1 MLTYITNECMPLEKM
16 LARVQKHHPGDGCLL
31 VKKAYEF
38 AENAHRGQV
47 RKSGEPY
54 FIHPVSVASILTD
67 LMIDAP
73 TIAAG
78 FLHDTVEDCK
88 DITLDTIRTEFGEE
102 VAQLV
107 DGVTKLDKLDFTNR
121 EEQKAESLRKMILAM
136 SKDIRVVIIKLA
148 DRLHNMRTLRFQ
160 PEERQKAIAHETL
173 DIYAPLAH
181 RLGMNSIKSEL
192 EDLSFKYIDPDAF
205 HDIAQKVGLRRTE
218 REENIRMV
226 ISELSEK
233 LDAQHIH
240 YEMDGRPKHLYS
252 IYKKMKGQGKTFDQ
266 IYDLIAVRVLV
277 DTVQDCYTVLG
288 IVHTLW
294 NQIPGRFKDYISVP
308 KGNMYQSLHTTVIGG
323 RKMPFPFEIQ
333 IRTWEM
339 HRVAE
344 FGVAA
349 HWRYKEGG
357 TGGGDLDNKLYWL
370 RQILDWQGDT
380 RDSQEFIDSLKTDL
394 FSEEVL
400 LFTPKG
406 DIVSM
411 QRGATP
417 IDFAY
422 RIHSGVGN
430 HCVGAK
436 VNGRIVP
443 LETELETGDRVE
455 IITSPSSKGPSTD
468 WLRVV
473 KTQQAKAKI
482 RQFLKRELRGENV
495 IKGRDMLEKEA
506 KRRGVALS
514 ALTKPEY
521 YEGILK
527 RYAFSELNDIY
538 GAVGYGGIASAY
550 VISRLLEEQRKT
562 ETPALPKVQ
571 EVSHEEAQSH
581 LGKPTHGVYVKGES
595 GMLVRFARCCNPVPG
610 DEIIGY
616 ITRGRG
622 VTVHKADCINAT
634 NSEQERMV
642 EVSLAGASDLAN
654 FNASI
659 NIIAYDHVSLLGELA
674 LCIGNMDVPIV
685 AVWLLAAIIV
695 PEAQELA
702 PQRLEAARQAAE
714 EEHAIQCELL
724 PYLEGYDTVYTIG
737 VGASWYWHTGL
748 QPAYPYYNIVGFSAD
763 NVGADQ
769 EVAFEQFLTQGTIE
783 ALVTGGDIEGYR
795 SDLTNGIV
803 DYVQN
808 NYQVIVEDSYGRW
821 LWTLI

>member
-192 EDLSFKYIDPDAF
+192 EDLSFKYIDPEAF

-422 RIHSGVGN
+422 AIHSAVGN
-430 HCVGAK
+430 RMVGAK
-436 VNGRIVP
+436 VNSRIVP
-443 LETELETGDRVE
+443 IDHKVVTGEIIE
-455 IITSPSSKGPSTD
+455 IITGPKDKGPSRD
-468 WLRVV
+468 WLNLVA
-473 KTQQAKAKI
+473 TSEAKNKI
-482 RQFLKRELRGENV
+482 RNWFKKERKEENITEGKAALDKEMRRNLITIPEEKYDEFMADLARRQRLNTPEEL
-495 IKGRDMLEKEA
+495 
-506 KRRGVALS
+506 
-514 ALTKPEY
+514 
-521 YEGILK
+521 
-527 RYAFSELNDIY
+527 YAAI
-538 GAVGYGGIASAY
+538 GYGGIQL
-550 VISRLLEEQRKT
+550 SRLMIKIKDEYTKLLKEQS
-562 ETPALPKVQ
+562 PA
-571 EVSHEEAQSH
+571 EVLQVPIKKQKSSE
-581 LGKPTHGVYVKGES
+581 GVIVEGLDNCLVK
-595 GMLVRFARCCNPVPG
+595 FAKCCNPLPG
-610 DEIIGY
+610 DDIIGF
-616 ITRGRG
+616 ITRGFG
-622 VTVHKADCINAT
+622 VSIHKRSCSNA
-634 NSEQERMV
+634 R
-642 EVSLAGASDLAN
+642 AG
-654 FNASI
+654 
-659 NIIAYDHVSLLGELA
+659 LLGDDAPRWVNAHWAESVKESFKSSLEISA
-674 LCIGNMDVPIV
+674 MDRDGLMADV
-685 AVWLLAAIIV
+685 AGLIAEMHLPCYAIS
-695 PEAQELA
+695 
-702 PQRLEAARQAAE
+702 ARQLADGRATM
-714 EEHAIQCELL
+714 AL
-724 PYLEGYDTVYTIG
+724 TIG
-737 VGASWYWHTGL
+737 VNNTEHLNTVIARLRKIKSIT
-748 QPAYPYYNIVGFSAD
+748 
-763 NVGADQ
+763 
-769 EVAFEQFLTQGTIE
+769 TITR
-783 ALVTGGDIEGYR
+783 V
-795 SDLTNGIV
+795 
-803 DYVQN
+803 
-808 NYQVIVEDSYGRW
+808 
-821 LWTLI
+821 

>member
-16 LARVQKHHPGDGCLL
+16 LARVQKQHPGDSYLL
-31 VKKAYEF
+31 VEKAYKF
-38 AENAHRGQV
+38 AEQAHAGQV

-78 FLHDTVEDCK
+78 FLHDTVEDCPG
-88 DITLDTIRTEFGEE
+88 ITLDAIRQEFGDE

-136 SKDIRVVIIKLA
+136 SKDIRVVVIKLA

-160 PEERQKAIAHETL
+160 PEDRQKAIAHETL

-181 RLGMNSIKSEL
+181 RLGINSVKSEL
-192 EDLSFKYIDPDAF
+192 EDLSFKYIDPAAF
-205 HDIAQKVGLRRTE
+205 HEIAQKVGQRRVE
-218 REENIRMV
+218 REESIRRV

-233 LDAQHIH
+233 LDEQHIH

-252 IYKKMKGQGKTFDQ
+252 IYKKMHGQGKTFDQ

-339 HRVAE
+339 HRIAE
-344 FGVAA
+344 YGVAA

-357 TGGGDLDNKLYWL
+357 AESDMDSKLYWL

-400 LFTPKG
+400 IFTPKG
-406 DIVSM
+406 DVVSM

-436 VNGRIVP
+436 INGRIVT
-443 LETELETGDRVE
+443 LDTELQTGDRVE
-455 IITSPSSKGPSTD
+455 IITNSTSKGPSMD
-468 WLRVV
+468 WLKMAR
-473 KTQQAKAKI
+473 TQQAKAKI
-482 RQFLKRELRGENV
+482 RQFFKKELRGENV
-495 IKGRDMLEKEA
+495 VHGRDMLEKEA
-506 KRRGVALS
+506 KRRGVDWYS
-514 ALTKPEY
+514 LTKPEY
-521 YEGILK
+521 YEGILR
-527 RYAFSELNDIY
+527 RYAFSELDDVY

-550 VISRLLEEQRKT
+550 VVSRLLEEQRKS
-562 ETPALPKVQ
+562 ETQALPKVQ
-571 EVSHEEAQSH
+571 EVSREEVQKQ

-610 DEIIGY
+610 DEIVGY
-616 ITRGRG
+616 VTRGRG
-622 VTVHKADCINAT
+622 VTVHKADCT
-634 NSEQERMV
+634 NVSASEQERMV
-642 EVSLAGASDLAN
+642 EVSWAETGTGAA
-654 FNASI
+654 FNASVH
-659 NIIAYDHVSLLGELA
+659 IIAYDHVSLLGELA
-674 LCIGNMDVPIV
+674 MCIGNMDIPIV
-685 AVWLLAAIIV
+685 AVSAKRDEKKKTSVITMV
-695 PEAQELA
+695 VQVKG
-702 PQRLEAARQAAE
+702 LEQVDRMFKQ
-714 EEHAIQCELL
+714 LRK
-724 PYLEGYDTVYTIG
+724 
-737 VGASWYWHTGL
+737 
-748 QPAYPYYNIVGFSAD
+748 
-763 NVGADQ
+763 
-769 EVAFEQFLTQGTIE
+769 
-783 ALVTGGDIEGYR
+783 R
-795 SDLTNGIV
+795 SDIIEVYRAG
-803 DYVQN
+803 
-808 NYQVIVEDSYGRW
+808 G
-821 LWTLI
+821 

>member
-16 LARVQKHHPGDGCLL
+16 LARVRKMHPEGCDL

-54 FIHPVSVASILTD
+54 FMHPVSVASILTD
-67 LMIDAP
+67 LMIDA
-73 TIAAG
+73 TTVAAG
-78 FLHDTVEDCK
+78 FLHDTVEDCEG
-88 DITLDTIRTEFGEE
+88 ITLDTLREEFGEE

-136 SKDIRVVIIKLA
+136 SKDIRVVVIKLA

-160 PEERQKAIAHETL
+160 SPARQEAIAHETL

-181 RLGMNSIKSEL
+181 RLGINSIKSEL
-192 EDLSFKYIDPDAF
+192 EDLSFKYIDSPSF
-205 HDIAQKVGLRRTE
+205 HDIVQKVGLRRTE

-233 LDAQHIH
+233 LDAQNIR

-277 DTVQDCYTVLG
+277 DSVQDCYTVLG

-357 TGGGDLDNKLYWL
+357 MAGGDLDNKLYWL

-400 LFTPKG
+400 IFTPKG

-411 QRGATP
+411 VRGATP

-436 VNGRIVP
+436 INGRIVP
-443 LETELETGDRVE
+443 LETELQTGDRVE
-455 IITSPSSKGPSTD
+455 IITSTSSKGPSTD

-495 IKGRDMLEKEA
+495 IKGKDMLEKEA
-506 KRRGVALS
+506 KRRGVALPT
-514 ALTKPEY
+514 LTKPEY
-521 YEGILK
+521 YDPILK
-527 RYAFSELNDIY
+527 RYAFNELDDIY
-538 GAVGYGGIASAY
+538 GAVGYGGMASAY
-550 VISRLLEEQRKT
+550 VISRLIEEQRKA
-562 ETPALPKVQ
+562 ETPALPQVK
-571 EVSHEEAQSH
+571 EVTQEEAQKK
-581 LGKPTHGVYVKGES
+581 LGKPSHGVYVKGES

-610 DEIIGY
+610 DEITGF

-622 VTVHKADCINAT
+622 VTVHKADCANVT

-642 EVSLAGASDLAN
+642 EVSWAHDHDLTE

-674 LCIGNMDVPIV
+674 MCIGNMDVPIV
-685 AVWLLAAIIV
+685 AVAAKRDEKKKTCVITMV
-695 PEAQELA
+695 
-702 PQRLEAARQAAE
+702 
-714 EEHAIQCELL
+714 IQ
-724 PYLEGYDTVYTIG
+724 VK
-737 VGASWYWHTGL
+737 SR
-748 QPAYPYYNIVGFSAD
+748 
-763 NVGADQ
+763 
-769 EVAFEQFLTQGTIE
+769 EQLDRVFTQ
-783 ALVTGGDIEGYR
+783 LHKR
-795 SDLTNGIV
+795 SDIIEVYRGT
-803 DYVQN
+803 
-808 NYQVIVEDSYGRW
+808 
-821 LWTLI
+821 T

>member
-16 LARVQKHHPGDGCLL
+16 LARMQKQHPGDSYLL

-38 AENAHRGQV
+38 AEQAHSGQV

-73 TIAAG
+73 TVAAG
-78 FLHDTVEDCK
+78 FLHDTVEDCP
-88 DITLDTIRTEFGEE
+88 DITLDTIRQEFGEE

-136 SKDIRVVIIKLA
+136 SKDIRVVVIKLA

-173 DIYAPLAH
+173 DIYAPPAH
-181 RLGMNSIKSEL
+181 RLGINSIKSEL
-192 EDLSFKYIDPDAF
+192 EDLSFKYIDPPAF
-205 HDIAQKVGLRRTE
+205 HEIAQKVGLRRSE
-218 REENIRMV
+218 REESIRMV
-226 ISELSEK
+226 ISQLSDK
-233 LDAQHIH
+233 LDQQNIK
-240 YEMDGRPKHLYS
+240 YEIDGRPKHLYS
-252 IYKKMKGQGKTFDQ
+252 IYKKMHGQGKTFDQ

-277 DTVQDCYTVLG
+277 DSVQDCYTVLG
-288 IVHTLW
+288 IVHVLW

-323 RKMPFPFEIQ
+323 RKIPFPFEIQ

-339 HRVAE
+339 HRIAE

-357 TGGGDLDNKLYWL
+357 SDGSLDSKLYWL

-406 DIVSM
+406 DIISM

-422 RIHSGVGN
+422 RIHSDVGN
-430 HCVGAK
+430 RCTGAK
-436 VNGRIVP
+436 INGRIVT
-443 LETELETGDRVE
+443 LDTELQTGDRVE
-455 IITSPSSKGPSTD
+455 VITSAASKGPSMD
-468 WLRVV
+468 WLKMA

-495 IKGRDMLEKEA
+495 IRGRDMLEKEA
-506 KRRGVALS
+506 KRRGVDLY

-527 RYAFSELNDIY
+527 RYAFAELEDIY
-538 GAVGYGGIASAY
+538 GAVGYGGIASVY
-550 VISRLLEEQRKT
+550 VVSRLLEEQRKAESQT
-562 ETPALPKVQ
+562 MPKVQ
-571 EVSHEEAQSH
+571 EVSREDIQKQ
-581 LGKPTHGVYVKGES
+581 LGKPSHGVYVKGES

-622 VTVHKADCINAT
+622 VTVHKTDCPNAN
-634 NSEQERMV
+634 NSAEQERMV
-642 EVSLAGASDLAN
+642 EVSWANTEAGES
-654 FNASI
+654 FNASV
-659 NIIAYDHVSLLGELA
+659 NVIAYDHVSLLGELA
-674 LCIGNMDVPIV
+674 MCIGNMNIPIV
-685 AVWLLAAIIV
+685 AVSAKRDERKKTCVITMVVQVRSREQLDRMFVQLRKRSDIV
-695 PEAQELA
+695 
-702 PQRLEAARQAAE
+702 
-714 EEHAIQCELL
+714 
-724 PYLEGYDTVYTIG
+724 
-737 VGASWYWHTGL
+737 
-748 QPAYPYYNIVGFSAD
+748 
-763 NVGADQ
+763 
-769 EVAFEQFLTQGTIE
+769 EV
-783 ALVTGGDIEGYR
+783 YR
-795 SDLTNGIV
+795 SA
-803 DYVQN
+803 
-808 NYQVIVEDSYGRW
+808 S
-821 LWTLI
+821 

>member
-16 LARVQKHHPGDGCLL
+16 LARVQKQHPGDSYLL
-31 VKKAYEF
+31 VEKAYKF
-38 AENAHRGQV
+38 AEQAHAGQV

-78 FLHDTVEDCK
+78 FLHDTVEDCPG
-88 DITLDTIRTEFGEE
+88 ITLDTIRQEFGDE

-136 SKDIRVVIIKLA
+136 SKDIRVVVIKLA

-160 PEERQKAIAHETL
+160 PEDRQKAIAHETL

-181 RLGMNSIKSEL
+181 RLGINSVKS
-192 EDLSFKYIDPDAF
+192 
-205 HDIAQKVGLRRTE
+205 
-218 REENIRMV
+218 
-226 ISELSEK
+226 K
-233 LDAQHIH
+233 LDEQHIH

-252 IYKKMKGQGKTFDQ
+252 IYKKMHGQGKTFDQ

-339 HRVAE
+339 HRIAE
-344 FGVAA
+344 YGVAA

-357 TGGGDLDNKLYWL
+357 GTESDMDSKLYWL

-400 LFTPKG
+400 IFTPKG
-406 DIVSM
+406 DVVSM

-436 VNGRIVP
+436 INGRIVT
-443 LETELETGDRVE
+443 LDTELQTGDRVE
-455 IITSPSSKGPSTD
+455 IITNAASKGPSMD
-468 WLRVV
+468 WLKMA

-482 RQFLKRELRGENV
+482 RQFFKKELRGENV
-495 IKGRDMLEKEA
+495 VRGRDMLEKEA
-506 KRRGVALS
+506 KRRGVDWYS
-514 ALTKPEY
+514 LTKPEY

-527 RYAFSELNDIY
+527 RYAFSELDDIY

-550 VISRLLEEQRKT
+550 VVSRLLEEQRKS
-562 ETPALPKVQ
+562 ETQALPKVQ
-571 EVSHEEAQSH
+571 EVSREEVQKQ

-616 ITRGRG
+616 VTRGRG
-622 VTVHKADCINAT
+622 VTVHKADCT
-634 NSEQERMV
+634 NVSASEQERMV
-642 EVSLAGASDLAN
+642 EVSWAETGTGAA
-654 FNASI
+654 FNASVH
-659 NIIAYDHVSLLGELA
+659 IIAYDHVSLLGELA
-674 LCIGNMDVPIV
+674 MCIGNMDIPIV
-685 AVWLLAAIIV
+685 AVSAKRDEKKKTSVITMV
-695 PEAQELA
+695 VQVKG
-702 PQRLEAARQAAE
+702 LEQVDRMFKQ
-714 EEHAIQCELL
+714 LRK
-724 PYLEGYDTVYTIG
+724 
-737 VGASWYWHTGL
+737 
-748 QPAYPYYNIVGFSAD
+748 
-763 NVGADQ
+763 
-769 EVAFEQFLTQGTIE
+769 
-783 ALVTGGDIEGYR
+783 R
-795 SDLTNGIV
+795 SDIIEVYRAG
-803 DYVQN
+803 
-808 NYQVIVEDSYGRW
+808 G
-821 LWTLI
+821 

>member
-16 LARVQKHHPGDGCLL
+16 LARVEKHHPGGNSVQL

-38 AENAHRGQV
+38 AEGVHAGQV

-67 LMIDAP
+67 LMIDAT

-78 FLHDTVEDCK
+78 FLHDTVEDCP
-88 DITLDTIRTEFGEE
+88 DVTLETIRTEFGDE

-121 EEQKAESLRKMILAM
+121 EEQQAESLRKMILAM

-160 PEERQKAIAHETL
+160 SGDRQRAIARETL

-181 RLGMNSIKSEL
+181 RLGMGSVKSEL
-192 EDLSFKYIDPDAF
+192 EDLSFKYIDPEAF

-218 REENIRMV
+218 REESIRMV

-233 LDAQHIH
+233 LDQQGIR

-252 IYKKMKGQGKTFDQ
+252 IYKKMNGQGKTFDQ
-266 IYDLIAVRVLV
+266 IYDLIAVRVMV
-277 DTVQDCYTVLG
+277 DSVQDCYTVLG

-294 NQIPGRFKDYISVP
+294 NQVPGRFKDYISVP

-339 HRVAE
+339 HRIAE
-344 FGVAA
+344 YGVAA
-349 HWRYKEGG
+349 HWRYKEGSAAG
-357 TGGGDLDNKLYWL
+357 ALDDKLHWL
-370 RQILDWQGDT
+370 RQILEWQGDI
-380 RDSQEFIDSLKTDL
+380 RDSKEFIDSLKTDL

-406 DIVSM
+406 DIISM

-430 HCVGAK
+430 QCVGAK

-443 LETELETGDRVE
+443 LETELQTGDRVE
-455 IITSPSSKGPSTD
+455 IITSSNSKGPSND

-482 RQFLKRELRGENV
+482 RQFIKRELKGENV
-495 IKGRDMLEKEA
+495 QKGRDMLEHEA
-506 KRRGVALS
+506 KRRGVDLY

-521 YEGILK
+521 YDGLLK

-538 GAVGYGGIASAY
+538 GAVGYGAIASAY
-550 VISRLLEEQRKT
+550 VITRLMDEQRKA
-562 ETPALPKVQ
+562 EAAVVPKVQ
-571 EVSHEEAQSH
+571 EVSHEEVTSH
-581 LGKPTHGVYVKGES
+581 LGKPSHGIYVKGES
-595 GMLVRFARCCNPVPG
+595 GMLVRFARCCNPLPG
-610 DEIIGY
+610 DDIIGY

-622 VTVHKADCINAT
+622 VTVHKADCSNMQ
-634 NSEQERMV
+634 NEGEERLV
-642 EVSLAGASDLAN
+642 EVSWADPEAN
-654 FNASI
+654 AEFNAGL

-674 LCIGNMDVPIV
+674 MVIGNMGIPIV
-685 AVWLLAAIIV
+685 AASAKRDERKKTSVITTVVQVKSREQLDRLIKQIQKRTDIIDV
-695 PEAQELA
+695 
-702 PQRLEAARQAAE
+702 
-714 EEHAIQCELL
+714 
-724 PYLEGYDTVYTIG
+724 
-737 VGASWYWHTGL
+737 
-748 QPAYPYYNIVGFSAD
+748 
-763 NVGADQ
+763 
-769 EVAFEQFLTQGTIE
+769 
-783 ALVTGGDIEGYR
+783 YR
-795 SDLTNGIV
+795 SSN
-803 DYVQN
+803 
-808 NYQVIVEDSYGRW
+808 
-821 LWTLI
+821 

>member
-16 LARVQKHHPGDGCLL
+16 LARVQKHHPGDSYLL

-38 AENAHRGQV
+38 AESAHRDQV

-54 FIHPVSVASILTD
+54 FIHPVSVASILTE

-78 FLHDTVEDCK
+78 FLHDTVEDCRC
-88 DITLDTIRTEFGEE
+88 ITLEDIRKEFGEE
-102 VAQLV
+102 VALLV

-160 PEERQKAIAHETL
+160 PEDRQKAIAEETL
-173 DIYAPLAH
+173 DIFAPLAH
-181 RLGMNSIKSEL
+181 RLGMNSVKQEL
-192 EDLSFKYIDPDAF
+192 EDLSFKYIDPEAF
-205 HDIAQKVGLRRTE
+205 HDIAQKVGLRRAE

-226 ISELSEK
+226 IGELSEK

-252 IYKKMKGQGKTFDQ
+252 IYQKMKQGKTFDQ

-288 IVHTLW
+288 IIHTLW

-308 KGNMYQSLHTTVIGG
+308 KSNMYQSLHTTLIGG
-323 RKMPFPFEIQ
+323 RRMPFPFEIQ

-357 TGGGDLDNKLYWL
+357 SEGDLDNKLYWL
-370 RQILDWQGDT
+370 RQILDWQKET
-380 RDSQEFIDSLKTDL
+380 RDSREFIDSLKTDL

-406 DIVSM
+406 DIISM
-411 QRGATP
+411 PRGATP

-430 HCVGAK
+430 RCVGAK
-436 VNGRIVP
+436 VNGRIVQ
-443 LETELETGDRVE
+443 LDSVLETGDRVD
-455 IITSPSSKGPSTD
+455 ILTSASAKGPSMD
-468 WLRVV
+468 WLKIV

-482 RQFLKRELRGENV
+482 RQFFKKELRGENV
-495 IKGRDMLEKEA
+495 AKGRDMLEKEA
-506 KRRGVALS
+506 KRRGAALP
-514 ALTKPEY
+514 ALTKPEFY
-521 YEGILK
+521 DPILK
-527 RYAFSELNDIY
+527 RYAFQELDDIY
-538 GAVGYGGIASAY
+538 GAVGYGGIAAAY
-550 VISRLLEEQRKT
+550 VIGRLLDEQRRL
-562 ETPALPKVQ
+562 EAPAIPKVQ
-571 EVSHEEAQSH
+571 EVSQQEVQKH
-581 LGKPTHGVYVKGES
+581 LGKPSHGIYVKGES

-610 DEIIGY
+610 DEIVGY

-622 VTVHKADCINAT
+622 VTVHKADCLNAT

-642 EVSLAGASDLAN
+642 EVSWADTEAGAA

-659 NIIAYDHVSLLGELA
+659 HIIAYDHVSLLGELA
-674 LCIGNMDVPIV
+674 LFIGSMDVPIM
-685 AVWLLAAIIV
+685 AVSAKRDDKRKTSVITMVIQVKSKDQLDKVLKLL
-695 PEAQELA
+695 Q
-702 PQRLEAARQAAE
+702 
-714 EEHAIQCELL
+714 
-724 PYLEGYDTVYTIG
+724 
-737 VGASWYWHTGL
+737 
-748 QPAYPYYNIVGFSAD
+748 N
-763 NVGADQ
+763 
-769 EVAFEQFLTQGTIE
+769 
-783 ALVTGGDIEGYR
+783 R
-795 SDLTNGIV
+795 SDIIEI
-803 DYVQN
+803 YR
-808 NYQVIVEDSYGRW
+808 GR
-821 LWTLI
+821 T

>member
-16 LARVQKHHPGDGCLL
+16 LARVEKHHPGEGREL

-38 AENAHRGQV
+38 AENAHQGQV

-54 FIHPVSVASILTD
+54 FMHPVSVASILAD

-78 FLHDTVEDCK
+78 LLHDTVEDCPG
-88 DITLDTIRTEFGEE
+88 ITLDTIRTEFGGE

-136 SKDIRVVIIKLA
+136 SRDIRVVVIKLA

-160 PEERQKAIAHETL
+160 PEDRQKAIAHETL

-181 RLGMNSIKSEL
+181 RLGINSIKSEL

-205 HDIAQKVGLRRTE
+205 HDIAQKVGLRRVE

-226 ISELSEK
+226 ITELSEK

-252 IYKKMKGQGKTFDQ
+252 IYKKMKLHGKTFDQ

-323 RKMPFPFEIQ
+323 RRMPFPFEIQ

-357 TGGGDLDNKLYWL
+357 ASGGDLDNKLYWL

-443 LETELETGDRVE
+443 LETELQTGDRVE
-455 IITSPSSKGPSTD
+455 IITSSASKGPSMD

-482 RQFLKRELRGENV
+482 RQFMKRELRGENV
-495 IKGRDMLEKEA
+495 AKGKDMLDHEA
-506 KRRGVALS
+506 KRRGADL
-514 ALTKPEY
+514 ANLTKPEY
-521 YEGILK
+521 YEPILK
-527 RYAFSELNDIY
+527 RYAFSDLEDIY
-538 GAVGYGGIASAY
+538 GAVGYGGVASAY
-550 VISRLLEEQRKT
+550 VISRLLEEQRKA
-562 ETPALPKVQ
+562 ETPAMPKVT
-571 EVSHEEAQSH
+571 EVSHEEAQRH
-581 LGKPTHGVYVKGES
+581 MGKPSHGIYVKGES
-595 GMLVRFARCCNPVPG
+595 GMLVRFAHCCNPVPG
-610 DEIIGY
+610 DDIVGY

-622 VTVHKADCINAT
+622 VTVHKADCPNMVNA
-634 NSEQERMV
+634 EEERLV
-642 EVSLAGASDLAN
+642 EVSWAKDAGVSE
-654 FNASI
+654 FNASV

-685 AVWLLAAIIV
+685 AVSAKRDEKKKTCVITMIIQV
-695 PEAQELA
+695 KSREQLDRVFV
-702 PQRLEAARQAAE
+702 QLGKRSD
-714 EEHAIQCELL
+714 I
-724 PYLEGYDTVYTIG
+724 I
-737 VGASWYWHTGL
+737 
-748 QPAYPYYNIVGFSAD
+748 
-763 NVGADQ
+763 
-769 EVAFEQFLTQGTIE
+769 EV
-783 ALVTGGDIEGYR
+783 YR
-795 SDLTNGIV
+795 SAT
-803 DYVQN
+803 
-808 NYQVIVEDSYGRW
+808 
-821 LWTLI
+821 

>member
-16 LARVQKHHPGDGCLL
+16 LARVQKHHPGDSYLL

-38 AENAHRGQV
+38 AESAHRGQV

-54 FIHPVSVASILTD
+54 FMHPVSVASILTD

-73 TIAAG
+73 SIAAG
-78 FLHDTVEDCK
+78 FLHDTVEDCPS
-88 DITLDTIRTEFGEE
+88 ITLSTIEKEFGPE
-102 VAQLV
+102 VTQLV
-107 DGVTKLDKLDFTNR
+107 DGVTKLKKLDFTNR

-160 PEERQKAIAHETL
+160 PEDRQKGIAGETL
-173 DIYAPLAH
+173 DIFAPLAH
-181 RLGMNSIKSEL
+181 RLGMNSIKQEL
-192 EDLSFKYIDPDAF
+192 EDLSFKYIDPEAF
-205 HDIAQKVGLRRTE
+205 HDIAQKVGVRRAE
-218 REENIRMV
+218 REESIRMV
-226 ISELSEK
+226 ISELGEK
-233 LDAQHIH
+233 LDAQHIR

-252 IYKKMKGQGKTFDQ
+252 IYKKMKEQGKTFDQ

-277 DTVQDCYTVLG
+277 ETVQDCYTVLG

-308 KGNMYQSLHTTVIGG
+308 KGNMYQSLHTTLVGG

-333 IRTWEM
+333 IRTWDM

-349 HWRYKEGG
+349 HWRYKEGSG
-357 TGGGDLDNKLYWL
+357 ADGDLDNKLYWL
-370 RQILDWQGDT
+370 RQILDWQKET
-380 RDSQEFIDSLKTDL
+380 RDSREFIDSLKTDL

-430 HCVGAK
+430 HCTGAK

-443 LETELETGDRVE
+443 LETVLETGDRVD
-455 IITSPSSKGPSTD
+455 ILTSPSSKGPSMD
-468 WLRVV
+468 WLKIA
-473 KTQQAKAKI
+473 KTQQAKSKI
-482 RQFLKRELRGENV
+482 RQFFKKELRGENV
-495 IKGRDMLEKEA
+495 VKGRDMLEKEA
-506 KRRGVALS
+506 KRRGIQLS
-514 ALTKPEY
+514 VLTKPEY
-521 YEGILK
+521 YEPILK
-527 RYAFSELNDIY
+527 RYAFQELDDIY
-538 GAVGYGGIASAY
+538 GAVGYGGIASVY
-550 VISRLLEEQRKT
+550 VISRLLEEHRKT
-562 ETPALPKVQ
+562 EAPAIPKVQ
-571 EVSHEEAQSH
+571 EVTQQEVQKQ

-610 DEIIGY
+610 DEIVGY

-622 VTVHKADCINAT
+622 VTVHKTDCVNAT

-642 EVSLAGASDLAN
+642 EVSWAATEAGAS

-674 LCIGNMDVPIV
+674 LCIGNMDVPIM
-685 AVWLLAAIIV
+685 AVSAKRDEKHKTSVITMV
-695 PEAQELA
+695 
-702 PQRLEAARQAAE
+702 
-714 EEHAIQCELL
+714 IQ
-724 PYLEGYDTVYTIG
+724 VK
-737 VGASWYWHTGL
+737 SR
-748 QPAYPYYNIVGFSAD
+748 
-763 NVGADQ
+763 DQ
-769 EVAFEQFLTQGTIE
+769 LDRVVKQLHN
-783 ALVTGGDIEGYR
+783 R
-795 SDLTNGIV
+795 SDIIEVYRGT
-803 DYVQN
+803 
-808 NYQVIVEDSYGRW
+808 
-821 LWTLI
+821 T

>member
-16 LARVQKHHPGDGCLL
+16 LARVEKQHPGGESAQL

-38 AENAHRGQV
+38 AENAHMGQV

-67 LMIDAP
+67 LMIDAT

-78 FLHDTVEDCK
+78 FLHDTVEDCPEV
-88 DITLDTIRTEFGEE
+88 TLDTIRAEFGDE

-121 EEQKAESLRKMILAM
+121 EEQQAESLRKMILAM

-160 PEERQKAIAHETL
+160 AENRQRAIAHETL

-181 RLGMNSIKSEL
+181 RLGMGSVKSEL
-192 EDLSFKYIDPDAF
+192 EDLSFKYIDPEAF

-233 LDAQHIH
+233 LDKQGIR
-240 YEMDGRPKHLYS
+240 YDMDGRPKHLYS
-252 IYKKMKGQGKTFDQ
+252 IYKKMHGQGKSFDQ
-266 IYDLIAVRVLV
+266 IYDLIAVRVMV

-339 HRVAE
+339 HRLAE
-344 FGVAA
+344 YGVAA
-349 HWRYKEGG
+349 HWRYKEGSKSG
-357 TGGGDLDNKLYWL
+357 SLDDKLYWL

-380 RDSQEFIDSLKTDL
+380 RDSKEFIDSLKTDL

-406 DIVSM
+406 DIISM

-430 HCVGAK
+430 KCVGAK

-443 LETELETGDRVE
+443 LETELQTGDRVE
-455 IITSPSSKGPSTD
+455 IITSSNSKGPSND
-468 WLRVV
+468 WLRIV
-473 KTQQAKAKI
+473 KTQQAKSKI
-482 RQFLKRELRGENV
+482 RQFLKRELKGENV
-495 IKGRDMLEKEA
+495 QKGRDMLEHEA
-506 KRRGVALS
+506 KRRGVDLY

-521 YEGILK
+521 YEGLLK
-527 RYAFSELNDIY
+527 RYAFAELNDIY

-550 VISRLLEEQRKT
+550 VISRLLEEQHKA
-562 ETPALPKVQ
+562 EAAAAPKVQ
-571 EVSHEEAQSH
+571 EVSEEEVKAQ
-581 LGKPTHGVYVKGES
+581 LGKPSHGIYVKGES
-595 GMLVRFARCCNPVPG
+595 GMLVRFARCCNPLPG

-622 VTVHKADCINAT
+622 VTVHKADCSNMQNET
-634 NSEQERMV
+634 DERLV
-642 EVSLAGASDLAN
+642 EVSWADPEAN
-654 FNASI
+654 AEFNASI
-659 NIIAYDHVSLLGELA
+659 NIVAYDHVSLLGELA
-674 LCIGNMDVPIV
+674 MTIGNMDIPIV
-685 AVWLLAAIIV
+685 AASAKRHDRKKTSIITV
-695 PEAQELA
+695 VVQVKSREQLD
-702 PQRLEAARQAAE
+702 RLIKQ
-714 EEHAIQCELL
+714 IQKRS
-724 PYLEGYDTVYTIG
+724 DV
-737 VGASWYWHTGL
+737 VD
-748 QPAYPYYNIVGFSAD
+748 V
-763 NVGADQ
+763 
-769 EVAFEQFLTQGTIE
+769 
-783 ALVTGGDIEGYR
+783 YR
-795 SDLTNGIV
+795 SAN
-803 DYVQN
+803 
-808 NYQVIVEDSYGRW
+808 
-821 LWTLI
+821 

>member
-16 LARVQKHHPGDGCLL
+16 LARVEKQHPGGESAQL

-38 AENAHRGQV
+38 AENAHMGQV

-67 LMIDAP
+67 LMIDAT

-78 FLHDTVEDCK
+78 FLHDTVEDCPEV
-88 DITLDTIRTEFGEE
+88 TLDTIRAEFGDE

-121 EEQKAESLRKMILAM
+121 EEQQAESLRKMILAM

-160 PEERQKAIAHETL
+160 AENRQRAIAHETL

-181 RLGMNSIKSEL
+181 RLGMGSVKSEL
-192 EDLSFKYIDPDAF
+192 EDLSFKYIDPEAF

-233 LDAQHIH
+233 LDKQGIR
-240 YEMDGRPKHLYS
+240 YDMDGRPKHLYS
-252 IYKKMKGQGKTFDQ
+252 IYKKMHGQGKSFDQ
-266 IYDLIAVRVLV
+266 IYDLIAVRVMV

-339 HRVAE
+339 HRLAE
-344 FGVAA
+344 YGVAA
-349 HWRYKEGG
+349 HWRYKEGSKSG
-357 TGGGDLDNKLYWL
+357 SLDDKLYWL

-380 RDSQEFIDSLKTDL
+380 RDSKEFIDSLKTDL

-406 DIVSM
+406 DIISM

-430 HCVGAK
+430 KCVGAK

-443 LETELETGDRVE
+443 LETELQTGDRVE
-455 IITSPSSKGPSTD
+455 IITSSNSKGPSND
-468 WLRVV
+468 WLRIV
-473 KTQQAKAKI
+473 KTQQAKSKI
-482 RQFLKRELRGENV
+482 RQFLKRELKGENV
-495 IKGRDMLEKEA
+495 QKGRDMLEHEA
-506 KRRGVALS
+506 KRRGVDLY

-521 YEGILK
+521 YEGLLK
-527 RYAFSELNDIY
+527 RYAFAELNDIY

-550 VISRLLEEQRKT
+550 VISRLLEEQHKA
-562 ETPALPKVQ
+562 EAAAAPKVQ
-571 EVSHEEAQSH
+571 EVSEEEVKAQ
-581 LGKPTHGVYVKGES
+581 LGKPSHGIYVKGES
-595 GMLVRFARCCNPVPG
+595 GMLVRFARCCNPLPG

-622 VTVHKADCINAT
+622 VTVHKADCSNMQNET
-634 NSEQERMV
+634 DERLV
-642 EVSLAGASDLAN
+642 EVSWADPEAN
-654 FNASI
+654 AEFNASI
-659 NIIAYDHVSLLGELA
+659 NIVAYDHVSLLGELA
-674 LCIGNMDVPIV
+674 MTIGNMDIPIV
-685 AVWLLAAIIV
+685 AASAKRHDRKKTSIITV
-695 PEAQELA
+695 VVQVKSREQLN
-702 PQRLEAARQAAE
+702 RLIKQ
-714 EEHAIQCELL
+714 IQKRS
-724 PYLEGYDTVYTIG
+724 DV
-737 VGASWYWHTGL
+737 VD
-748 QPAYPYYNIVGFSAD
+748 V
-763 NVGADQ
+763 
-769 EVAFEQFLTQGTIE
+769 
-783 ALVTGGDIEGYR
+783 YR
-795 SDLTNGIV
+795 SAN
-803 DYVQN
+803 
-808 NYQVIVEDSYGRW
+808 
-821 LWTLI
+821 

>member
-1 MLTYITNECMPLEKM
+1 MLTYITNECMPMEKM
-16 LARVQKHHPGDGCLL
+16 IARVQKQHPGDSYLL

-38 AENAHRGQV
+38 AENAHLGQV

-78 FLHDTVEDCK
+78 LLHDTVEDCQCVS
-88 DITLDTIRTEFGEE
+88 LETIRTTFGDE
-102 VAQLV
+102 VATLV
-107 DGVTKLDKLDFTNR
+107 DGVTKLDKLDFTDR

-148 DRLHNMRTLRFQ
+148 DRLHNMRTLRYQ
-160 PEERQKAIAHETL
+160 PEDRQKAIAGETL
-173 DIYAPLAH
+173 DIFAPLAH
-181 RLGMNSIKSEL
+181 RLGMNAIKQEL
-192 EDLSFKYIDPDAF
+192 EDLSFKYINPDAY
-205 HDIAQKVGLRRTE
+205 HDIAQKVGLRRAE

-226 ISELSEK
+226 IGQLSEK
-233 LDAQHIH
+233 LDAQGVH

-252 IYKKMKGQGKTFDQ
+252 IFKKMTDQNKTFDQ

-277 DTVQDCYTVLG
+277 DSVQDCYTVLG

-308 KGNMYQSLHTTVIGG
+308 KSNMYQSLHTTVIGG

-333 IRTWEM
+333 IRTWDM

-357 TGGGDLDNKLYWL
+357 NTEDDLDNKLYWL
-370 RQILDWQGDT
+370 RQILDWQNET
-380 RDSQEFIDSLKTDL
+380 RDSKEFIDSLKTDL
-394 FSEEVL
+394 FSDEVL

-411 QRGATP
+411 QRGSTP

-443 LETELETGDRVE
+443 LETSLETGDRVE
-455 IITSPSSKGPSTD
+455 IITSANSKGPSMD
-468 WLRVV
+468 WLKIV

-482 RQFLKRELRGENV
+482 RQFFKHELHGENV
-495 IKGRDMLEKEA
+495 VRGREMLEHEA
-506 KRRGVALS
+506 KRRGVSLPV
-514 ALTKPEY
+514 LTKPEY
-521 YEGILK
+521 YDPVLK
-527 RYAFSELNDIY
+527 RYAFQELDDIY

-550 VISRLLEEQRKT
+550 VISRLLEEQRKD
-562 ETPALPKVQ
+562 EAQALPKVVESTPQ
-571 EVSHEEAQSH
+571 ELQKQ

-595 GMLVRFARCCNPVPG
+595 NMLVRFAKCCNPVPG

-622 VTVHKADCINAT
+622 VTVHKADCPNVGAA
-634 NSEQERMV
+634 EHERMV
-642 EVSLAGASDLAN
+642 EVSWAN
-654 FNASI
+654 TQSGSFNATI

-674 LCIGNMDVPIV
+674 LFIGNMGVPIM
-685 AVWLLAAIIV
+685 AVSAKRDDKRKTSVITMV
-695 PEAQELA
+695 VQVT
-702 PQRLEAARQAAE
+702 AREQLDKV
-714 EEHAIQCELL
+714 IL
-724 PYLEGYDTVYTIG
+724 
-737 VGASWYWHTGL
+737 GL
-748 QPAYPYYNIVGFSAD
+748 QRRTDII
-763 NVGADQ
+763 
-769 EVAFEQFLTQGTIE
+769 EV
-783 ALVTGGDIEGYR
+783 YR
-795 SDLTNGIV
+795 GI
-803 DYVQN
+803 
-808 NYQVIVEDSYGRW
+808 S
-821 LWTLI
+821 

>member
-1 MLTYITNECMPLEKM
+1 MPLEKM
-16 LARVQKHHPGDGCLL
+16 LARVQKHHPGDSYLL

-38 AENAHRGQV
+38 AENAHKDQV

-54 FIHPVSVASILTD
+54 FIHPVSVASILTE

-88 DITLDTIRTEFGEE
+88 CITLEQIHKEFGDE
-102 VAQLV
+102 VALLV

-160 PEERQKAIAHETL
+160 PEERQKAIAKETL
-173 DIYAPLAH
+173 DIFAPLAH
-181 RLGMNSIKSEL
+181 RLGMNAVKQEL
-192 EDLSFKYIDPDAF
+192 EDLSFKYIDPQAF
-205 HDIAQKVGLRRTE
+205 HDIAQRVGLRRTE

-226 ISELSEK
+226 IGELSEK
-233 LDAQHIH
+233 LDAQRIH
-240 YEMDGRPKHLYS
+240 YEIDGRPKHLYS
-252 IYKKMKGQGKTFDQ
+252 IYQKMKQGRTFDQ

-308 KGNMYQSLHTTVIGG
+308 KSNMYQSLHTTLIGG

-357 TGGGDLDNKLYWL
+357 SEKDLDNKLYWL
-370 RQILDWQGDT
+370 RQILDWQKET

-406 DIVSM
+406 DIISIP
-411 QRGATP
+411 RGATP

-422 RIHSGVGN
+422 RIHSDVGN
-430 HCVGAK
+430 RCIGAK
-436 VNGRIVP
+436 VNGRIVQ
-443 LETELETGDRVE
+443 LDTVLETGDRVD
-455 IITSPSSKGPSTD
+455 ILTSPSAKGPSMD
-468 WLRVV
+468 WLKIV

-482 RQFLKRELRGENV
+482 RQFFKKELRGENV
-495 IKGRDMLEKEA
+495 VKGRDMLEKEA
-506 KRRGVALS
+506 KRRGAALP
-514 ALTKPEY
+514 ALTKPEF
-521 YEGILK
+521 YEPILK
-527 RYAFSELNDIY
+527 RYAFGELDDIY
-538 GAVGYGGIASAY
+538 GAVGYGGIAAAY
-550 VISRLLEEQRKT
+550 VIGRLLDEQRRL
-562 ETPALPKVQ
+562 EAPVIPKVQ
-571 EVSHEEAQSH
+571 EVSQQEVQKH
-581 LGKPTHGVYVKGES
+581 LGKPSHGIYVKGES

-610 DEIIGY
+610 DEIVGY

-622 VTVHKADCINAT
+622 VTVHKADCLNAT

-642 EVSLAGASDLAN
+642 EVSWADTEAGAS

-659 NIIAYDHVSLLGELA
+659 HIIAYDHVSLLGELA
-674 LCIGNMDVPIV
+674 LFIGNMDVPIM
-685 AVWLLAAIIV
+685 AVSAKRDDKRKTSVITMV
-695 PEAQELA
+695 
-702 PQRLEAARQAAE
+702 
-714 EEHAIQCELL
+714 IQVKSREQLDKVL
-724 PYLEGYDTVYTIG
+724 KQ
-737 VGASWYWHTGL
+737 L
-748 QPAYPYYNIVGFSAD
+748 QN
-763 NVGADQ
+763 
-769 EVAFEQFLTQGTIE
+769 
-783 ALVTGGDIEGYR
+783 R
-795 SDLTNGIV
+795 SDIIEI
-803 DYVQN
+803 YR
-808 NYQVIVEDSYGRW
+808 GR
-821 LWTLI
+821 T

>member
-1 MLTYITNECMPLEKM
+1 MPLEKM
-16 LARVQKHHPGDGCLL
+16 LARVQKHHPGDSYLL

-38 AENAHRGQV
+38 AESAHRDQV

-54 FIHPVSVASILTD
+54 FIHPVSVASILTE

-78 FLHDTVEDCK
+78 FLHDTVEDCQC
-88 DITLDTIRTEFGEE
+88 ITLEDIRKEFGDE
-102 VAQLV
+102 VALLV

-160 PEERQKAIAHETL
+160 PESRQKAIAEETL
-173 DIYAPLAH
+173 DIFAPLAH
-181 RLGMNSIKSEL
+181 RLGMNSIKQEL
-192 EDLSFKYIDPDAF
+192 EDLSFKYIDPEAF
-205 HDIAQKVGLRRTE
+205 HEIAQKVGLRRTE

-226 ISELSEK
+226 IGELSEK
-233 LDAQHIH
+233 LDAQHIR

-252 IYKKMKGQGKTFDQ
+252 IYQKMKQGKTFDQ

-277 DTVQDCYTVLG
+277 DSVQDCYTVLG

-308 KGNMYQSLHTTVIGG
+308 KSNMYQSLHTTLIGG

-357 TGGGDLDNKLYWL
+357 AEGDLDNKLYWL
-370 RQILDWQGDT
+370 RQILDWQKET
-380 RDSQEFIDSLKTDL
+380 RDSREFIDSLKTDL

-406 DIVSM
+406 DIISM
-411 QRGATP
+411 PRGATP

-430 HCVGAK
+430 RCIGAK
-436 VNGRIVP
+436 VNGRIVQ
-443 LETELETGDRVE
+443 LDTVLETGDRVD
-455 IITSPSSKGPSTD
+455 ILTSPSAKGPSMD
-468 WLRVV
+468 WLKIV

-482 RQFLKRELRGENV
+482 RQFFKKELRGENV
-495 IKGRDMLEKEA
+495 VKGRDMLEKEA
-506 KRRGVALS
+506 KRRGTTLP
-514 ALTKPEY
+514 ALTKSEFYDP
-521 YEGILK
+521 ILK
-527 RYAFSELNDIY
+527 RYAFQELDDIY

-550 VISRLLEEQRKT
+550 VIGRLLDEQRRL
-562 ETPALPKVQ
+562 EAPPIPKVQ
-571 EVSHEEAQSH
+571 EVSQQEVQKH
-581 LGKPTHGVYVKGES
+581 LGKPSHGVYVKGES

-610 DEIIGY
+610 DEIVGY

-622 VTVHKADCINAT
+622 VTVHKADCVNAT

-642 EVSLAGASDLAN
+642 EVSWADTEAGAA

-659 NIIAYDHVSLLGELA
+659 HITAYDHVSLLGELA
-674 LCIGNMDVPIV
+674 LFIGNMDVPIM
-685 AVWLLAAIIV
+685 AVSAKRDDKRKTSVITMV
-695 PEAQELA
+695 
-702 PQRLEAARQAAE
+702 
-714 EEHAIQCELL
+714 IQVKSRDQLDKVL
-724 PYLEGYDTVYTIG
+724 KQ
-737 VGASWYWHTGL
+737 L
-748 QPAYPYYNIVGFSAD
+748 QN
-763 NVGADQ
+763 
-769 EVAFEQFLTQGTIE
+769 
-783 ALVTGGDIEGYR
+783 R
-795 SDLTNGIV
+795 SDIIEI
-803 DYVQN
+803 YR
-808 NYQVIVEDSYGRW
+808 GR
-821 LWTLI
+821 T